1 MALIQRA
8 GQQDRTLAQST
19 AAGPSDV
26 PLHRCDFRAMGTS
39 CFVQYATTDASAGAA
54 YEAAVRS
61 WVTTFEARYTRFR
74 DDSIVGRINLAAG
87 NGQWIEIDAEMERM
101 LEMAGMVH
109 FMTRGIVDSTAGPL
123 ARLWDYHTPHPVLP
137 SESVVKET
145 LALVGWSKVEREP
158 GRVRLPRAGMSLDF
172 GGWGKELAVD
182 SVTQLAGEHGIHDV
196 LVDFGH
202 DIRVTGKP
210 PGRPAWHVGLEDPF
224 KSGALWGSIGLS
236 NMAVAS
242 SGDYQRGF
250 TVDGQ
255 RYGHIL
261 DPRTGRPVTNGLR
274 QVTVVATSCLQAGM
288 LATAA
293 FVEGPIRGLD
303 LIQETMGAEGCM
315 VSSHAK
321 HQTRGFFNHVVS

>member
-1 MALIQRA
+1 MAMIQPASR
-8 GQQDRTLAQST
+8 QDG
-19 AAGPSDV
+19 AAGAQATMTPGDV
-26 PLHRCDFRAMGTS
+26 PLRRLDFRAMGTR
-39 CFVQYATTDASAGAA
+39 CFVQYATTDAAAGAA
-54 YEAAVRS
+54 YEHAVQT
-61 WVTTFEARYTRFR
+61 WVQNFEARYTRFR

-87 NGQWIEIDAEMERM
+87 NGEWIEIDAEMERM

-123 ARLWDYHTPHPVLP
+123 ARLWDYHQPKPTLP
-137 SESVVKET
+137 PPERVDEV
-145 LALVGWSKVEREP
+145 LALVGWSKVEREM

-182 SVTQLAGEHGIHDV
+182 TVTQLAGQHGIANV

-202 DIRVTGKP
+202 DIRVAGTP
-210 PGRPAWHVGLEDPF
+210 PGRPAWHVGLEDPNQP
-224 KSGALWGSIGLS
+224 GAMWGSIGLS
-236 NMAVAS
+236 NLAVAS

-250 TVDGQ
+250 VIDGQ

-261 DPRTGRPVTNGLR
+261 DPRNGRPVANGLR

-293 FVEGPIRGLD
+293 FVEGPDRGLE
-303 LIQETMGAEGCM
+303 LIQQTMGAEGCM
-315 VSSHAK
+315 VSAHAK
-321 HQTRGFFNHVVS
+321 HQTRGFFHHVVS

>member
-8 GQQDRTLAQST
+8 GQQDQTRAQT
-19 AAGPSDV
+19 NAAGPADV
-26 PLHRCDFRAMGTS
+26 PLRRCDFRAMGTS
-39 CFVQYATTDASAGAA
+39 CFVQYATTDALAGAA
-54 YEAAVRS
+54 YEVAARN
-61 WVTTFEARYTRFR
+61 WVMTFEARYTRFR
-74 DDSIVGRINLAAG
+74 DDSIVGRINRAAG
-87 NGQWIEIDAEMERM
+87 NGQWIEVDAEMERM

-123 ARLWDYHTPHPVLP
+123 ARLWDYHTPRPVLP
-137 SESVVKET
+137 TEAVVRET

-182 SVTQLAGEHGIHDV
+182 SVTQLATEHGIRDV

-202 DIRVTGKP
+202 DIRVTGQP

-224 KSGALWGSIGLS
+224 TSGALWGSIGLS
-236 NMAVAS
+236 DLAVAS

-250 TVDGQ
+250 TIDGQ

-261 DPRTGRPVTNGLR
+261 DPRTGRPVANGLH
-274 QVTVVATSCLQAGM
+274 QVTVVAPSCLQAGM

-293 FVEGPIRGLD
+293 FVEGPSRGLD

-321 HQTRGFFNHVVS
+321 HQTRGFFHHVVS